1 MMTTTRVE
9 IDSLLLAEAM
19 KISEAETAE
28 AVVEEALELLVR
40 VRKQVA
46 AAKVSGELAWEGNL
60 DGIRLDK

>member
-46 AAKVSGELAWEGNL
+46 AAKVRGELAWEGNL